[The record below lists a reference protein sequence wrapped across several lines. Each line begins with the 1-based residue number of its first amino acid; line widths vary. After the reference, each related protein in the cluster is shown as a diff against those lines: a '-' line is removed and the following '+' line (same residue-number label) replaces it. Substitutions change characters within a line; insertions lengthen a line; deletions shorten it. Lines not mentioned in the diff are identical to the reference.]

1 MLWYNHFPGYGRPE
15 SPPLE
20 DEEVR
25 LDMRILS
32 LEYVPSD
39 FRGSVVTIG
48 NFDGIHLGHQDLF
61 RKVIGE
67 ARKRQTK
74 SVVITF
80 DPHPQ
85 KVLRPENRP
94 FFLLT
99 PLDEKVRLM
108 EDRGIDGLLLIPFTM
123 EFARTRAAEFV
134 ERVLWERLQLGKLF
148 VGYDYAFGKNKE
160 GNARY
165 LKECGRQLGFEVEEI
180 GAVEVGGIIVS
191 STKIR
196 LSILDGDV
204 KLAAKLLGRPYNI
217 YGNVVKGYRRGT
229 DIGIPTAN
237 IQSEKVIPAPGV
249 YVILARVEGK
259 DHQGVLNIGY
269 NPTFGNNELSIEVH
283 LLDFKGDIYGKTVE
297 LFFIDRLRDEKKFE
311 SPAKLKEQ
319 IGRDI
324 ERARSILGEIP
335 ASLSPPAPPPR
346 EP

>member
-1 MLWYNHFPGYGRPE
+1 M
-15 SPPLE
+15 
-20 DEEVR
+20 R
-25 LDMRILS
+25 LLS

-48 NFDGIHLGHQDLF
+48 NFDGIHLGHRDLF

-67 ARKRQTK
+67 AREKDGK

-99 PLDEKVRLM
+99 PLDEKVRLL
-108 EDRGIDGLLLIPFTM
+108 EDEGIDGMLLIPFSL
-123 EFARTRAAEFV
+123 EFARTRAGEFV
-134 ERVLWERLQLGKLF
+134 ERILWDKLRLRKLF

-165 LKECGRQLGFEVEEI
+165 LKECGKRFGFEVGEI
-180 GAVEVGGIIVS
+180 GAVEIDGIIVS

-196 LSILDGDV
+196 LAILDGEV
-204 KLAAKLLGRPYNI
+204 KLAGKLLGRPYNI

-229 DIGIPTAN
+229 DIGVPTAN

-249 YVILARVEGK
+249 YVIMARVEGR

-269 NPTFGNNELSIEVH
+269 NPTFGINELSIEVH
-283 LLDFKGDIYGKTVE
+283 LLDFKGDIYDRTVE

-324 ERARSILGEIP
+324 EKARSILKDYL
-335 ASLSPPAPPPR
+335 ASLDARAVS
-346 EP
+346 

>member
-1 MLWYNHFPGYGRPE
+1 MLQTLSGVWKPGAT
-15 SPPLE
+15 PLE

-25 LDMRILS
+25 RYMRILS
-32 LEYVPSD
+32 LEYIPSD
-39 FRGSVVTIG
+39 FRESMVTIG

-61 RKVIGE
+61 RKVTAE
-67 ARKRQTK
+67 ARKGRRK

-85 KVLRPENRP
+85 KVLRPEYRP

-108 EDRGIDGLLLIPFTM
+108 DERGIDGLLLIPFTV

-134 ERVLWERLQLGKLF
+134 ERVLWERLRLRKLF

-165 LKECGRQLGFEVEEI
+165 LKECGYQLGFEVEEI
-180 GAVEVGGIIVS
+180 GAVEVEGIIVS

-217 YGNVVKGYRRGT
+217 YGTVVKGYRRGT

-237 IQSEKVIPAPGV
+237 IQSEKVIPGRGV

-259 DHQGVLNIGY
+259 DHRGVLNIGY

-283 LLDFKGDIYGKTVE
+283 LLDFKGDIYGKMVE

-319 IGRDI
+319 IGQDI
-324 ERARSILGEIP
+324 ERARSILRNLPGF
-335 ASLSPPAPPPR
+335 LSPPAPPR
-346 EP
+346 QEL